1 MNLALAFAFW
11 SLSSAFCS
19 QEVDG
24 CMAKTLIHSC
34 GDLMIPKLL
43 KLLMK
48 VLLLRLPACDCSERC
63 SCGDAFTFFVP
74 VANYPGSCCPDW
86 QSAFL
91 WCRCPPC
98 ADAAAAPAAFLLLIS
113 QYPQFGCAFV
123 STHFMCHK
131 PKPAVPGQIIKRPTG
146 NWASGSSTGC
156 GRVSFIRSLKTSELS
171 VGSMYNGVSQQL
183 LH

>member
-1 MNLALAFAFW
+1 MHGRNIDSFLRRFNDPQTAETFNESAAAPAAPRDALAETP
-11 SLSSAFCS
+11 SLFLCLS
-19 QEVDG
+19 QITQAAAAPTG
-24 CMAKTLIHSC
+24 NQHFSGA
-34 GDLMIPKLL
+34 
-43 KLLMK
+43 
-48 VLLLRLPACDCSERC
+48 A
-63 SCGDAFTFFVP
+63 VP
-74 VANYPGSCCPDW
+74 
-86 QSAFL
+86 
-91 WCRCPPC
+91 PPPTP